1 MPLGLPNHLAPR
13 GVSRAFSRAAHAVA
27 FVCLIGALLIA
38 VSIQFAQPELILW
51 PAILALVPFLAVLV
65 LLDRRRTTFFAVT
78 YLLVGGACMYWY
90 AVTGTFEVEMAGRT
104 DSLVLS
110 LPKVALIA
118 VGAGAGPVS
127 ASLWA
132 IAGLAVGEGVTIL
145 AASQAGG
152 VIVPD
157 GTTLIALLIM
167 FVVLTFIA
175 LNRRS
180 VSGAQSSVTRAA
192 RDEQLSE
199 VRSRIEAQ
207 ATAIMHDTVLGHL
220 AALSVARPGSLSHE
234 LRAQIARDLEV
245 LVGEE
250 WLLDTDVEDEHA
262 RATWRESTLFQVVED
277 SRDLGLTINV
287 SGDVS
292 ALARVDTARASAVA
306 LAVKQCLVNVLHH
319 SGTRVAEV
327 VVYGAESDMSIMVI
341 DSGVGFSEA
350 ETGSD
355 RLGLKQSVRRRI
367 ETVGGAVQVW
377 STPGQGTSV
386 MIRVPLGSERRD
398 GAISDAAALQ

>member
-27 FVCLIGALLIA
+27 FVCLVGALIIA
-38 VSIQFAQPELILW
+38 VSIQFGQPELILW
-51 PAILALVPFLAVLV
+51 PAILALIPFLGALT
-65 LLDRRRTTFFAVT
+65 LLSRRRTTFFAAT

-167 FVVLTFIA
+167 FIVLTFIA
-175 LNRRS
+175 LNRQNAS
-180 VSGAQSSVTRAA
+180 SAQSSVTRAA
-192 RDEQLSE
+192 RDEQLAE
-199 VRSRIEAQ
+199 VRFRIEAQ
-207 ATAIMHDTVLGHL
+207 AAAIMHDTVLGHL
-220 AALSVARPGSLSHE
+220 AALSVARPGPLPE
-234 LRAQIARDLEV
+234 DLRAQITRDLEI

-250 WLLDTDVEDEHA
+250 WLLDTGVEDEHA
-262 RATWRESTLFQVVED
+262 RETWRGSTLFQVVED
-277 SRDLGLTINV
+277 SRELGLGVNV

-292 ALARVDTARASAVA
+292 AFARVDAARATAVS

-319 SGTRVAEV
+319 SGTTDAEI
-327 VVYGAESDMSIMVI
+327 VVYGSESELSIMVI
-341 DSGVGFSEA
+341 DSGVGFSES
-350 ETGSD
+350 ETGTD

-367 ETVGGAVQVW
+367 EVVGGAVQVW

-386 MIRVPLGSERRD
+386 MIRVPLGRQHSD
-398 GAISDAAALQ
+398 GAMSDAAAQK